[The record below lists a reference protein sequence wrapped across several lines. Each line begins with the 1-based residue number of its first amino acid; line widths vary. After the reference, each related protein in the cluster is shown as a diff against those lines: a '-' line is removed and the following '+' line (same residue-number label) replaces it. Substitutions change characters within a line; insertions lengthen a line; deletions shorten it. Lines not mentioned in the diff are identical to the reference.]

1 LSTAAVLTVILLQPT
16 PRQSLV
22 RVTRRE
28 DGTTWQFVPFES
40 HAACFAA
47 AVAGGRVLVA
57 SNKGAVA
64 LFDPATGTLFH
75 EASLGSKY
83 PNLQGLIRHEGRQ
96 AVLYTDGALFVL
108 DCETLAILDTF
119 NGMRPRGTG
128 QDFDL
133 VAEMPGDGIR
143 PINIQ
148 PIRVPRLVA
157 HSDGTLMA
165 SCTTRHEGTEAGPAT
180 YGLVSFDLD
189 RKTALRQLA
198 QEEQSDLFRNG
209 FRWFS
214 PSGNRAIRFHFAAI
228 PRHDGRS
235 SWRYADIFSRMLGK
249 GGRTELPDCR
259 LDRVERVGTALEV
272 WQTRPL
278 KPVAKLVVH
287 MQPVDSIWWIGPPGR
302 EDVRELARAMD
313 FAGSN
318 PGDPFPF
325 EQDMRIAHAA
335 SNWRIWWQ
343 QHLIDIAWE
352 GDEQA
357 FWIFF
362 EQGAVR
368 RVALDGTVSPL
379 FAVNRLR
386 HSRLAKRAGGL
397 ENDARHRN
405 HVLAA
410 AGENRLRINCLGDQ
424 IVRLPIPDGAV
435 SGEEMAAVEE
445 RFHPGVPLDLPFTK
459 AISDQLGFYT
469 KTFMDLPDLTEAS
482 VIGAIDAVTQRVA
495 TSLSQMIWRKGV
507 HYLRLVFV
515 TPTHMIGE
523 RAFFD
528 FAAERYPEPAA
539 PALRS
544 LLVTFCKVPP
554 SDPKDAFGFVYTEQE
569 SALGHAILALTR
581 LDPDCAD
588 VLSLYMGSSNVG
600 QTPFVRDVLLPA
612 FQERNGWKDEAGIRL
627 GIHFA
632 THEAFDGGA
641 GVQHA
646 WEKHGLRDAAR
657 RLPAETVAVMI
668 LSERKVRGREIDVR
682 EVIAAWTEVLAD
694 TPFEEAVKA
703 QLLANLHAKGPEA
716 TARLRDAI
724 AHIEANSISE
734 EWTIQMFRSLELDRL
749 GRFNLPARAFGELI
763 VAATQARSESTGFD
777 GRMAAR
783 IIRVLRAIAETF
795 DRTHPYDAE
804 LLQVLDQACND
815 VAARAR
821 REG

>member
-1 LSTAAVLTVILLQPT
+1 LQAAAVLTVILLHPT

-40 HAACFAA
+40 HAACLAV
-47 AVAGGRVLVA
+47 AVAGDRVLVA
-57 SNKGAVA
+57 SNTGAVA
-64 LFDPATGTLFH
+64 LFDPSTGTRLL
-75 EASLGSKY
+75 EVSVGSKY
-83 PNLQGLIRHEGRQ
+83 PNLQGLIRHAGRQ
-96 AVLYTDGALFVL
+96 AVLYTESALFVL
-108 DCETLAILDTF
+108 DCETLAVLDTF

-133 VAEMPGDGIR
+133 VADMPGDGIR
-143 PINIQ
+143 PIAIQ
-148 PIRVPRLVA
+148 PIRLPRLVA
-157 HSDGTLMA
+157 HTDGTLMA
-165 SCTTRHEGTEAGPAT
+165 SCTIRHDGTQAGPAT
-180 YGLVSFDLD
+180 YGLLSFDLD
-189 RKTALRQLA
+189 RKTVLRQLA
-198 QEEQSDLFRNG
+198 QEEQSDLFANG

-214 PSGNRAIRFHFAAI
+214 PSGHHAIRFHFAAI

-272 WQTRPL
+272 WQTKPL

-302 EDVRELARAMD
+302 EDVRDLARAMD

-352 GDEQA
+352 DDEQA
-357 FWIFF
+357 FWIFL
-362 EQGAVR
+362 EQGTVR

-379 FAVNRLR
+379 FAIDRLR
-386 HSRLAKRAGGL
+386 HSRLAKSAGGL
-397 ENDARHRN
+397 GNDARHRE
-405 HVLAA
+405 HVLSV
-410 AGENRLRINCLGDQ
+410 AGENRLRVNCLGDQ

-435 SGEEMAAVEE
+435 SGAEMAAVEE
-445 RFHPGVPLDLPFTK
+445 SFHPGVPLDLPFTK

-469 KTFMDLPDLTEAS
+469 KAFMDLPDLTQAS
-482 VIGAIDAVTQRVA
+482 VIGAIDAVRERVA
-495 TSLSQMIWRKGV
+495 TSLPEMVWREGEQ
-507 HYLRLVFV
+507 YLHLVFV

-528 FAAERYPEPAA
+528 FAAESYPEAAA
-539 PALRS
+539 PALRR
-544 LLVTFCKVPP
+544 LLVTFCQVPP
-554 SDPKDAFGFVYTEQE
+554 SQPKDAFGFVYTEQE
-569 SALGHAILALTR
+569 SALGHAILALIR
-581 LDPDCAD
+581 LDSDCAD
-588 VLSLYMGSSNVG
+588 VLSLYMSSSNVG

-641 GVQHA
+641 GIQHA

-657 RLPAETVAVMI
+657 RLPAKTVALMI

-682 EVIAAWTEVLAD
+682 EVVATWTEVLTD
-694 TPFEEAVKA
+694 DPFETAVKA
-703 QLLANLHAKGPEA
+703 ELLAHLQPKGADAVAQLH
-716 TARLRDAI
+716 DAI
-724 AHIEANSISE
+724 AHIEANSVSE
-734 EWTIQMFRSLELDRL
+734 DWTIHMFRSLELDRL

-763 VAATQARSESTGFD
+763 VAATQARSESIGFD

-795 DRTHPYDAE
+795 DRTQPYDAE
-804 LLQVLDQACND
+804 LLQVLEQACND
-815 VAARAR
+815 VAGRAR